1 MEVYLNFCDCKV
13 SWKGGVMCNI
23 IGIFEG
29 ILFGYFCY
37 ERFLIVLVVELNF
50 YFSCFLV
57 LVGWYVLS
65 LSYFWYD
72 LDIFFFYK
80 KE

>member
-1 MEVYLNFCDCKV
+1 
-13 SWKGGVMCNI
+13 MCNI

-65 LSYFWYD
+65 LSYF
-72 LDIFFFYK
+72 
-80 KE
+80 